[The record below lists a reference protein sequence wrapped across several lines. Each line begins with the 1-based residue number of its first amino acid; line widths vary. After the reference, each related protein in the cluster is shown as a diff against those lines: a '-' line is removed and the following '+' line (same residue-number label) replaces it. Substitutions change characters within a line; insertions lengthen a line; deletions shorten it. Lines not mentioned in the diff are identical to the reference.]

1 MQMISNEELVKERD
15 EWKAFALSLWGIMDL
30 CDKDEKCTKQ
40 LSEQVCPCD
49 YYKKLVLNK

>member
-1 MQMISNEELVKERD
+1 MISNEELVKERD

-30 CDKDEKCTKQ
+30 CDKDEECIKK
-40 LSEQVCPCD
+40 SADSMCPCD